1 MEVDLIKDIGKISE
15 MKTVLRLRG
24 ERDALLFTMGINTA
38 LRISDLLSL
47 RLGDVINGQRQIVNT
62 VVLRE
67 RKTGKTK
74 RFPLN
79 ASVKKAILAYIAIRP
94 NAGLLEPLFT
104 SRRGGFLSRW
114 QARRILKEAG
124 ASIGLEKI
132 GTHSLRKTFGYHVY
146 KKTGGD
152 IGLVQKLLNHSTS
165 ENTLRY
171 IGIDRETMDNIY
183 MELNLYSL
191 NCALRRGDFS
201 ICNFNNN
208 TLPC

>member
-1 MEVDLIKDIGKISE
+1 LKGATIKREVDPIRNIDKISE
-15 MKTVLRLRG
+15 MKAILRTRG

-47 RLGDVINGQRQIVNT
+47 TWGDVINDQRQIVNII
-62 VVLRE
+62 VLRE
-67 RKTGKTK
+67 RKTGKMK

-79 ASVKKAILAYIAIRP
+79 ASVKKAISAYIALRP
-94 NAGLLEPLFT
+94 RAGLSEPLFT
-104 SRRGGFLSRW
+104 SKRGGFLSRW

-165 ENTLRY
+165 LNTLRY
-171 IGIDRETMDNIY
+171 IGIDREVMDNVY
-183 MELNLYSL
+183 LELNL
-191 NCALRRGDFS
+191 
-201 ICNFNNN
+201 
-208 TLPC
+208 